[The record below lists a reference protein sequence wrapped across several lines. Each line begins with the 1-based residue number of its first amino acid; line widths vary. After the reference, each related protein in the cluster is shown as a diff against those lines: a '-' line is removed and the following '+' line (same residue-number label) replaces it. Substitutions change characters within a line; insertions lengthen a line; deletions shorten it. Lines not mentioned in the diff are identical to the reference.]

1 MSSNQFLID
10 AATRHQIFLQRYGS
24 GRSKEAVRLLNQ
36 LRRKLNARL
45 SQEPENIQAQRLSDL
60 LKDITSIS
68 KIGFEDIKTLVSM
81 GVLDLAKSEAR
92 FSAEMISRATTISL
106 AVPTEAALI
115 TALQVAPMV
124 GVKGVAPTIAESLSK
139 FGASKIAQI
148 VQTITDGVVT
158 GTSTPKISRTIN
170 SLVSTLIRRQI
181 TSLVS
186 TIINHVSSVT
196 RKETYKQ
203 NDKYIDKY
211 EWVSTLD
218 GRTTFVCMARDGQI
232 YNLAEG
238 PMPPAHFG
246 CRSTTIPKIRPE
258 FDLGFDTKGTRPSLG
273 SEGPEQVSTKT
284 TYSGWLRTQNREFID
299 EALGVERSRLFRAGS
314 LTLDKFVDPTGR
326 VYTLK
331 QLESMNPI
339 VFSDL

>member
-124 GVKGVAPTIAESLSK
+124 GVKGVAPTIAE
-139 FGASKIAQI
+139 
-148 VQTITDGVVT
+148 
-158 GTSTPKISRTIN
+158 
-170 SLVSTLIRRQI
+170 
-181 TSLVS
+181 
-186 TIINHVSSVT
+186 
-196 RKETYKQ
+196 
-203 NDKYIDKY
+203 
-211 EWVSTLD
+211 
-218 GRTTFVCMARDGQI
+218 
-232 YNLAEG
+232 
-238 PMPPAHFG
+238 
-246 CRSTTIPKIRPE
+246 
-258 FDLGFDTKGTRPSLG
+258 
-273 SEGPEQVSTKT
+273 
-284 TYSGWLRTQNREFID
+284 
-299 EALGVERSRLFRAGS
+299 
-314 LTLDKFVDPTGR
+314 
-326 VYTLK
+326 
-331 QLESMNPI
+331 
-339 VFSDL
+339 